1 MSEVLD
7 VFVQAR
13 SFVER
18 QDERR
23 WGACGTPKAK
33 LLMPDC
39 QEKLL
44 RESRDR
50 SYRNPTQVDSHKY
63 GKALERTLLKEL
75 GKMTP

>member
-23 WGACGTPKAK
+23 WGVCGTPKTK
-33 LLMPDC
+33 SLMPGC
-39 QEKLL
+39 REKLL
-44 RESRDR
+44 RKSRDR
-50 SYRNPTQVDSHKY
+50 SYRKPTQVDNQNMVRRS
-63 GKALERTLLKEL
+63 R
-75 GKMTP
+75 